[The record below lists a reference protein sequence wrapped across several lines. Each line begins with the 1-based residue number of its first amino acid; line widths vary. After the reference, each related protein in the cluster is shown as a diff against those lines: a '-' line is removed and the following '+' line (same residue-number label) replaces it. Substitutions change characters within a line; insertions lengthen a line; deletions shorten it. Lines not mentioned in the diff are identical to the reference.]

1 MRVFDH
7 FVGSALKWLTL
18 GNLYGKDIFLSLTPK
33 PYVFGK
39 MIFSE
44 VETEIYCPDIIF
56 AAIVGA
62 AIVYGCTND
71 DNRDML
77 GVTAIADGVSVGQG
91 FALELLFTF
100 MLVFFVVSITDP
112 KKNPEPYGT
121 TLGIGLI
128 IVVSHVCIVS
138 NYWNIKQ

>member
-1 MRVFDH
+1 
-7 FVGSALKWLTL
+7 
-18 GNLYGKDIFLSLTPK
+18 
-33 PYVFGK
+33 
-39 MIFSE
+39 
-44 VETEIYCPDIIF
+44 
-56 AAIVGA
+56 
-62 AIVYGCTND
+62 
-71 DNRDML
+71 ML

-138 NYWNIKQ
+138 SYYNVKQKKCKLCLFRNSLHFVEIVDIRYFSVFGLNTERYFVSFRIQF

>member
-1 MRVFDH
+1 MF
-7 FVGSALKWLTL
+7 LEKWL
-18 GNLYGKDIFLSLTPK
+18 
-33 PYVFGK
+33 
-39 MIFSE
+39 FSE

-138 NYWNIKQ
+138 NYWNIKQQQQQQH